1 MYLSP
6 HTFHFCVCL
15 IFSFTTSL
23 LSQPSLLFFI
33 LLTNS
38 YSRLLRDL
46 NLAVR
51 NLWFKLRIFALES
64 VFCHYKGWS
73 AEFAFLVVLT
83 LVGTQLSRFIK

>member
-1 MYLSP
+1 M
-6 HTFHFCVCL
+6 
-15 IFSFTTSL
+15 
-23 LSQPSLLFFI
+23 
-33 LLTNS
+33 
-38 YSRLLRDL
+38 LRDL

-51 NLWFKLRIFALES
+51 NLWFKLSIFALES